1 MKKEKLFTKAD
12 AVLLVVLLV
21 LGLGSPLL
29 LQKKPSENAKVMIY
43 CEGELMESWDLDQ
56 DTAFGFI
63 AAKNENEKNTILNL
77 TFLSSIHEPSE
88 FDNYIVVE
96 NGTVEVTYANC
107 HGKDCV
113 RTGKISREGQ
123 VIACLPH
130 KLLITISSG
139 EDEMDAVAR

>member
-12 AVLLVVLLV
+12 VILLVVLLV

-56 DTAFGFI
+56 NTAFGFI
-63 AAKNENEKNTILNL
+63 AAKNENEKNRLLNMV
-77 TFLSSIHEPSE
+77 FLNSMHEPSE
-88 FDNYIVVE
+88 FDNYIVV
-96 NGTVEVTYANC
+96 NDKSVEVIFADC
-107 HGKDCV
+107 SGQDCV
-113 RTGKISREGQ
+113 RTGKISLEGQ